1 MIIQTGQHYFEV
13 IENYREA
20 FNQEMFDH
28 RYSEILDRYPYIVG
42 DIGFEQLRLRGFFE
56 DNKKGSEVNKRFS
69 TIQDYLLEYCNFGCA
84 YFVLRRLNEQEIV
97 QHFGADVVIEAVE
110 SQEDDER
117 TEIEL
122 TQQEEQ
128 TQVDVE
134 EEEQKTEQKNTDSNE
149 EKTIEKQKALT
160 VNEDKTFKFFQR

>member
-1 MIIQTGQHYFEV
+1 MIIQTGRHYFEV

-84 YFVLRRLNEQEIV
+84 YFVLRRLNEQEV
-97 QHFGADVVIEAVE
+97 VKHFDAEVVIAANTSQQDDTKRAE
-110 SQEDDER
+110 SEVPVQLEK
-117 TEIEL
+117 
-122 TQQEEQ
+122 Q
-128 TQVDVE
+128 TQV
-134 EEEQKTEQKNTDSNE
+134 
-149 EKTIEKQKALT
+149 EKQQQ
-160 VNEDKTFKFFQR
+160 NEQEEPTEHKDKTFKYFQR

>member
-84 YFVLRRLNEQEIV
+84 YFVLRRLNEQEV
-97 QHFGADVVIEAVE
+97 VKHFDAEVVIAANTLQQDSTKRAESEAPVQLE
-110 SQEDDER
+110 K
-117 TEIEL
+117 L
-122 TQQEEQ
+122 
-128 TQVDVE
+128 TQVDKQDKQQQNEQE
-134 EEEQKTEQKNTDSNE
+134 EPTKN
-149 EKTIEKQKALT
+149 K
-160 VNEDKTFKFFQR
+160 DKTFKYFQR

>member
-69 TIQDYLLEYCNFGCA
+69 TIHDYLLEYCNFGCA
-84 YFVLRRLNEQEIV
+84 YFVLRRLNEQEVV

-110 SQEDDER
+110 SQRDEGS
-117 TEIEL
+117 EIEL
-122 TQQEEQ
+122 TQQEAQ
-128 TQVDVE
+128 SQVDVE

-149 EKTIEKQKALT
+149 EKTIEKQKELT

>member
-42 DIGFEQLRLRGFFE
+42 DIGFEQLRLRGFIE

-84 YFVLRRLNEQEIV
+84 YFVLRRLNEQEV
-97 QHFGADVVIEAVE
+97 VKQFGAEVVIAANTLQQDSTKRAESEAPLQLE
-110 SQEDDER
+110 K
-117 TEIEL
+117 L
-122 TQQEEQ
+122 
-128 TQVDVE
+128 TQVDKQDKQQQNEQE
-134 EEEQKTEQKNTDSNE
+134 ELTKN
-149 EKTIEKQKALT
+149 K
-160 VNEDKTFKFFQR
+160 DKTFKYFQR

>member
-20 FNQEMFDH
+20 FNQKMFDH

-84 YFVLRRLNEQEIV
+84 YFVLRRLNEKEVV

-110 SQEDDER
+110 SQRDDEGS
-117 TEIEL
+117 EIEL

-128 TQVDVE
+128 SQVDIDE
-134 EEEQKTEQKNTDSNE
+134 EDLKTEHKKADSNE
-149 EKTIEKQKALT
+149 EKTIEIQKELT
-160 VNEDKTFKFFQR
+160 VNEDKTFKYFQR

>member
-20 FNQEMFDH
+20 FNQEIFDH

-84 YFVLRRLNEQEIV
+84 YFVLRRLNEQEV
-97 QHFGADVVIEAVE
+97 VKHFGAEVVIAANTLQQDSTKRAESEAPVQLE
-110 SQEDDER
+110 K
-117 TEIEL
+117 L
-122 TQQEEQ
+122 
-128 TQVDVE
+128 TQVDKQDKQQQNEQE
-134 EEEQKTEQKNTDSNE
+134 EPTKN
-149 EKTIEKQKALT
+149 K
-160 VNEDKTFKFFQR
+160 DKTFKYFQR

>member
-97 QHFGADVVIEAVE
+97 RHFGADVVIEAIE
-110 SQEDDER
+110 SQEDDEGA
-117 TEIEL
+117 EIEF

-128 TQVDVE
+128 IQVDIDE
-134 EEEQKTEQKNTDSNE
+134 KEQKTEQKNADRNE
-149 EKTIEKQKALT
+149 EKTIEEQKALT

>member
-69 TIQDYLLEYCNFGCA
+69 TIQDYLMEYCNFGCA
-84 YFVLRRLNEQEIV
+84 YFVLRRLNEKEVV
-97 QHFGADVVIEAVE
+97 QHFGTDVVIEAVE
-110 SQEDDER
+110 SQRDER

-134 EEEQKTEQKNTDSNE
+134 EKEQKTEQKNTDSNE
-149 EKTIEKQKALT
+149 EKTIEKQKELT
-160 VNEDKTFKFFQR
+160 VNEDKTFKYFQR

>member
-1 MIIQTGQHYFEV
+1 MIQTGQHYFEV

-69 TIQDYLLEYCNFGCA
+69 TIHDYLLEYCNFGCA
-84 YFVLRRLNEQEIV
+84 YFVLRRLNEQEVV

-110 SQEDDER
+110 SQRDEGS
-117 TEIEL
+117 EIEL
-122 TQQEEQ
+122 TQQEAQ
-128 TQVDVE
+128 SQVDVE

-149 EKTIEKQKALT
+149 EKTIEKQKELT

>member
-69 TIQDYLLEYCNFGCA
+69 TIQDYLMEYCNFGCA
-84 YFVLRRLNEQEIV
+84 YFVLRRLNEQEVV

-110 SQEDDER
+110 SQRDER
-117 TEIEL
+117 AEIEL

-134 EEEQKTEQKNTDSNE
+134 EKEQKTEQKNTDSNE

-160 VNEDKTFKFFQR
+160 VNEDKTFKYFQR